1 MVIMTITHMEKRQQR
16 MVDIHSHIIP
26 MIDDG
31 ARDEAEALSLLRLAQ
46 QDGITH
52 IVATPHIHSGRF
64 ENTQSSIFAGLELLK
79 QLIIDNHL
87 SIKVAAACELRL
99 DIEHMPA
106 LISGDIPILGVYKGY
121 KLILLEF
128 PHSHI
133 PVGAESF
140 IKWLIKNKYRPVIAH
155 PERNRELQ
163 KFPNLLNP
171 FIKQGC
177 FTQVTAR
184 SITGEFGDTAREM
197 VAELLDGK
205 KVTVVASD
213 AHNVKRRPPILSE
226 AFQNVAQKY
235 GSKRAETL
243 FITNPKIL
251 CQSLFQ

>member
-1 MVIMTITHMEKRQQR
+1 MVIMTITLMGKRPRR

-46 QDGITH
+46 DDGITH

-64 ENTQSSIFAGLELLK
+64 ENTQHSIQTGLTLLK
-79 QLIIDNHL
+79 QLIFDNQL

-99 DIEHMPA
+99 DVEHMA
-106 LISGDIPILGVYKGY
+106 TLASGNIPILGVYKGY

-133 PVGAESF
+133 PVGADSF

-155 PERNRELQ
+155 PERNRDFQ

-171 FIKQGC
+171 FIKLGC
-177 FTQVTAR
+177 LTQVTAR
-184 SITGEFGDTAREM
+184 SITGEFGESAHTL
-197 VAELLDGK
+197 VTELLNEK
-205 KVTVVASD
+205 KVAVVASD
-213 AHNVKRRPPILSE
+213 AHNIKRRPPILSR
-226 AFQNVAQKY
+226 AFQEVAHKY

-243 FITNPKIL
+243 FITNPKVL
-251 CQSLFQ
+251 CRSLFQ